1 MDEYPESLFPLK
13 GLTDA
18 IINAAISVHRE
29 LGPGFLEVI
38 YENALVIELESRGHC
53 VGRQIELEVL
63 YRGKLVGKHRLDVLV
78 DNQVVVELKSV
89 EALARQHQAQLRS
102 TLKAAG
108 KKVGLLLNFNQAKLA
123 DGIRR
128 VIA

>member
-18 IINAAISVHRE
+18 IINAAISVHRD
-29 LGPGFLEVI
+29 LGPGFLESI
-38 YENALVIELESRGHC
+38 YENALVIELESRGHG
-53 VGRQIELEVL
+53 VGRQIEYEVL

-123 DGIRR
+123 DGIKR
-128 VIA
+128 VVV